1 MFATLIEAPYEVSVR
16 NWYIFKSTLVSE
28 CKRYNVSRTG
38 KNPYKF
44 TEKNYKSR
52 SKHPSRSLCGC
63 WFITF
68 GLMPTVLQCRDE
80 VLQFLLVDELII
92 EARMPKIKNL
102 NDVIPNLLS
111 NHTDGHDVVGV
122 KLSELIIYRK
132 ICNKHSWLVIKV
144 VKIFFQ

>member
-1 MFATLIEAPYEVSVR
+1 MRLACVIDIFLKARSWVSVSDIMCQGQER
-16 NWYIFKSTLVSE
+16 IPT
-28 CKRYNVSRTG
+28 
-38 KNPYKF
+38 
-44 TEKNYKSR
+44 
-52 SKHPSRSLCGC
+52 SLQKKTINLAPNILPAHFCVVVHSC

-144 VKIFFQ
+144 IKIFFQ